1 MKPPPEHRQPARA
14 LRPNSTLGEHPSRA
28 SLRLERRIE
37 WADTD
42 ASGHWHN
49 TAALRLVEWAERI
62 LLDRLGLL
70 EESYGRM
77 PRVHIT
83 VDFRLPLRFN
93 ELAEIVL
100 EVVEVGRTS
109 IAYRADISRAGE
121 ICAQLSFVAV
131 LRNEQGRPA
140 TWPDETRRLLTT
152 AGPQRPVLLDV

>member
-1 MKPPPEHRQPARA
+1 MDPA
-14 LRPNSTLGEHPSRA
+14 RA

-49 TAALRLVEWAERI
+49 TAALRFVEWAERI

-70 EESYGRM
+70 EDSYGRM

-100 EVVEVGRTS
+100 EIIEVGRTS
-109 IAYRADISRAGE
+109 VTYRADISRGGE
-121 ICAQLSFVAV
+121 IAAQLCFVAV
-131 LRNEQGRPA
+131 LRGDDGRPTA
-140 TWPDETRRLLTT
+140 WAEETRRLLTT
-152 AGPQRPVLLDV
+152 AGPQVPELLPSPTHDGPGTRRLPRP

>member
-1 MKPPPEHRQPARA
+1 M
-14 LRPNSTLGEHPSRA
+14 STLGEDPSRA
-28 SLRLERRIE
+28 SVRLERRIE

-70 EESYGRM
+70 EDSYGRM

-100 EVVEVGRTS
+100 EVAEVGRTS
-109 IAYRADISRAGE
+109 VTYRADISRSSE
-121 ICAQLSFVAV
+121 ICAQLRFVAV
-131 LRNEQGRPA
+131 LRDEHGRP
-140 TWPDETRRLLTT
+140 TKWSDETRRLLMT
-152 AGPQRPVLLDV
+152 AGPQPPALLDA